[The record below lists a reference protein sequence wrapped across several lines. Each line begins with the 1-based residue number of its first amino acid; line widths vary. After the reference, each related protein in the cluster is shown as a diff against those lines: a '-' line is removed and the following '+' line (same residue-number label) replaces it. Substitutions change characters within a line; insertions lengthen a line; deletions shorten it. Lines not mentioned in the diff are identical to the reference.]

1 MDSSRQ
7 KISNE
12 TVARTVIL
20 VLALVNQFLA
30 VTGHPVITLEN
41 EDIYQLVS
49 VLCTIFASITAW
61 WKNNSFTCLACEADC
76 WRRQQEKQRS
86 EHSSD
91 TK

>member
-12 TVARTVIL
+12 TIARTVIL
-20 VLALVNQFLA
+20 ALALLNQFFA
-30 VTGHPVITLEN
+30 ATGHPVIALAN

-49 VLCTIFASITAW
+49 VVCTIAASLAAW

-76 WRRQQEKQRS
+76 WRKQQEQKRS

-91 TK
+91 TQ